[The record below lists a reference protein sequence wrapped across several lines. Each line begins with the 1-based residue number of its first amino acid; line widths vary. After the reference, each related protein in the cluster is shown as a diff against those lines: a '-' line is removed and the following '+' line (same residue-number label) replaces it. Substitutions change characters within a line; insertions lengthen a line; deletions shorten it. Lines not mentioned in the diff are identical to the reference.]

1 MRSTSRLVL
10 AVSTVVLAAACTGGA
25 SPSSAGGGG
34 GTAPSSAG
42 GANSGGAGGP
52 APSNPCSLLTQAD
65 VSQAVGQAVGAG
77 DNSTDSHEC
86 QFQYPPN
93 DVPKVQASITI
104 ENETTVDDL
113 CAPGSGYTVTSLSGV
128 GDAAC
133 FVDVP
138 GLSSG
143 DNLSF
148 AHAGHVYTVAASF
161 GSTGTKDQI
170 LAADKTLALAALTH
184 LP

>member
-1 MRSTSRLVL
+1 MESRSRLVL
-10 AVSTVVLAAACTGGA
+10 AVSCVFLVAACTGGA
-25 SPSSAGGGG
+25 SPSSAGGAGG
-34 GTAPSSAG
+34 PAPSTAG
-42 GANSGGAGGP
+42 VAGGP
-52 APSNPCSLLTQAD
+52 APSNPCALLTQAE
-65 VSQAVGQAVGAG
+65 VSQAVGQAVGPG

-86 QFQYPPN
+86 EFQYPPN
-93 DVPKVQASITI
+93 DVPQVQASITI

-113 CAPGSGYTVTSLSGV
+113 CAPGSGYTVTPLSGV

-161 GSTGTKDQI
+161 GSKGTKDQI
-170 LAADKTLALAALTH
+170 LAADKALALAALTH